1 MVQVD
6 CGDRMVA
13 VVNVVMVMVTVIV
26 MVIVIVIVKR
36 RDVKEGRKSSP

>member
-26 MVIVIVIVKR
+26 IVIVK
-36 RDVKEGRKSSP
+36 